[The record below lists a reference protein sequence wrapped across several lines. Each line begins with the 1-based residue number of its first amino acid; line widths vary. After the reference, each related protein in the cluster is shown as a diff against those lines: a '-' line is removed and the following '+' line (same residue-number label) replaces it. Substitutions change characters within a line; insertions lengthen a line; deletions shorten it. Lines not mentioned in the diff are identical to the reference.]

1 MNMRHFTNFTKTT
14 ELTPVQQE
22 LSENCSIQFIHDEA
36 GVDWYILQKL
46 FQPDTLKIQYGKT
59 GLIIAA
65 DKDATKL
72 FPLNCS
78 VVEFAD
84 TDIPDGFQP
93 GNFTYSNGTITPVQT
108 DYVALA
114 AAERDRRMA
123 PVTAKIN
130 QLMEAQDDNDITA
143 TELLELSALREYRTK
158 LRRMDLTAA
167 PDINWPEPPE
177 D

>member
-1 MNMRHFTNFTKTT
+1 MAVLLLGVLRQLLASTGLQWDTDMSQESRSNMYIYDAKTNGFYAVLLKESY
-14 ELTPVQQE
+14 ELAGTWPK
-22 LSENCSIQFIHDEA
+22 A
-36 GVDWYILQKL
+36 GVEVTEEEHKALMDGQS
-46 FQPDTLKIQYGKT
+46 TGKVVS
-59 GLIIAA
+59 A
-65 DKDATKL
+65 DSEGKPVL
-72 FPLNCS
+72 
-78 VVEFAD
+78 
-84 TDIPDGFQP
+84 TDIE
-93 GNFTYSNGTITPVQT
+93 I

-114 AAERDRRMA
+114 TAERDRRSA
-123 PVTAKIN
+123 AVTAKIN

>member
-1 MNMRHFTNFTKTT
+1 MSQESRSNMYIYDAKTNGFYAVLLKESY
-14 ELTPVQQE
+14 ELAGTWPK
-22 LSENCSIQFIHDEA
+22 A
-36 GVDWYILQKL
+36 GVEVTEEEHKALMDGQS
-46 FQPDTLKIQYGKT
+46 TGKVVS
-59 GLIIAA
+59 A
-65 DKDATKL
+65 DSEGKPVL
-72 FPLNCS
+72 
-78 VVEFAD
+78 
-84 TDIPDGFQP
+84 TDIE
-93 GNFTYSNGTITPVQT
+93 I

-114 AAERDRRMA
+114 TAERDRRSA
-123 PVTAKIN
+123 AVTAKIN